1 MSTVPSYAAA
11 YFGCTYDKPWDP
23 VVLRK
28 LFTSALQVH
37 WENPE
42 HHLNTIGSADLGCL
56 QFSAD
61 TAAGVLPSDTLTVAP
76 LFTYDE
82 TRPFQGVYV
91 GVGDMQLQKVAID
104 SYGGHN
110 ADNSS
115 HTNTTVGSASIT
127 FKHIHSSPD
136 TVTLMAS
143 STQVFLHALREHL
156 KGAPDFLS
164 MDSAVFSTA
173 KQIEKSSE
181 RYFEV
186 DLVWQLRF
194 NYRVAISLESHR
206 LKKYAMDLSESN

>member
-1 MSTVPSYAAA
+1 MTQVPSYAAA
-11 YFGCTYDKPWDP
+11 YFGCTYDQPWDP

-42 HHLNTIGSADLGCL
+42 HHLSTIGSDDLGCVKYTE
-56 QFSAD
+56 D
-61 TAAGVLPSDTLTVAP
+61 TTDGTLPSEAINVAP

-82 TRPFQGVYV
+82 KKPFRGVYV
-91 GVGDMQLQKVAID
+91 GIGDMQVQKIALD

-110 ADNSS
+110 YDNSA
-115 HTNTTVGSASIT
+115 HTTTTVGTVGIT
-127 FKHIHSSPD
+127 LKHVHSSPD

-164 MDSAVFSTA
+164 MDPSVFSTA
-173 KQIEKSSE
+173 RQIEKTSE

-186 DLVWQLRF
+186 DLSWQLRF
-194 NYRVAISLESHR
+194 TYRVAISLESHR
-206 LKKYAMDLSESN
+206 LKKYAMELSESN